1 MLISTTFGPALPA
14 VGGGHRAVV
23 TNLEKNTLGS
33 GAVLFP
39 PIAPHDGGGGGLNL
53 VWEIWRCN
61 LAAKF
66 PRPNPGASCFVL
78 PSPCALHAPCLI
90 PCPLLPPNLPTAK
103 FTTGKL
109 TRHQIPP
116 PPPPPLYHPNTWR
129 FWWSGSVARPSDKF
143 PGSNPRHGTARSTGA
158 RSNAGGPNTARKLTQ
173 TSWVQAPRFD
183 MVGNTPRGALA
194 CRGVVLRHRTHARN
208 TIQPPSVPLQ
218 APSDSGRLLGSTSGI
233 RPWSR
238 VQIP

>member
-39 PIAPHDGGGGGLNL
+39 PIAPHDGGGGGLNFG
-53 VWEIWRCN
+53 VGN
-61 LAAKF
+61 LALQFGRQVSQAKSRGFLLCPPLPLCFARSMSHSLSLASAKF
-66 PRPNPGASCFVL
+66 AHRQIYHRQIDEAPN
-78 PSPCALHAPCLI
+78 
-90 PCPLLPPNLPTAK
+90 
-103 FTTGKL
+103 
-109 TRHQIPP
+109 P

-158 RSNAGGPNTARKLTQ
+158 RSNAGGPNTAPKLTQ